1 MTFREYLLEQVHL
14 EKYIPLI
21 KEIVKDVI
29 DSCKE
34 NEFDPEADF
43 IIRVCR
49 KPILTQDK
57 EKLFINVYL
66 EFVDKLTSQGALFH

>member
-29 DSCKE
+29 DSCTLGRSARSK
-34 NEFDPEADF
+34 N
-43 IIRVCR
+43 
-49 KPILTQDK
+49 
-57 EKLFINVYL
+57 
-66 EFVDKLTSQGALFH
+66 